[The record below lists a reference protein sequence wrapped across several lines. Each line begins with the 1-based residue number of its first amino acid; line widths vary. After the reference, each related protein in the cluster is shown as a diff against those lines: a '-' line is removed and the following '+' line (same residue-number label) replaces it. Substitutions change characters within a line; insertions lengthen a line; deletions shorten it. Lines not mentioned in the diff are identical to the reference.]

1 MIFKAV
7 YPDLFRSD
15 YLASAAVYGVI
26 DQCAVQARVVADY
39 EALQIGL
46 VARHKPAVI
55 ADRYDIFGRA
65 LVKLRARSLVAN
77 RASYALAAKL
87 VVAKTASGRKI
98 GRAA

>member
-26 DQCAVQARVVADY
+26 DQCTVQARVVADY

-46 VARHKPAVI
+46 IARHEPAVVT
-55 ADRYDIFGRA
+55 DRYDVFG
-65 LVKLRARSLVAN
+65 
-77 RASYALAAKL
+77 
-87 VVAKTASGRKI
+87 
-98 GRAA
+98 

>member
-15 YLASAAVYGVI
+15 YFASAAVYGVI

-46 VARHKPAVI
+46 VARHEPAVV
-55 ADRYDIFGRA
+55 ADRYDVFGRA
-65 LVKLRARSLVAN
+65 FVKLCARSLVAN
-77 RASYALAAKL
+77 GASYASPAKF
-87 VVAKTASGRKI
+87 VVAKTARCGKI

>member
-26 DQCAVQARVVADY
+26 NQCAVQACVVADY

-46 VARHKPAVI
+46 VARHEPAVI
-55 ADRYDIFGRA
+55 ADRYDVFGRA
-65 LVKLRARSLVAN
+65 LVKLCARSLVAN
-77 RASYALAAKL
+77 GASYASPAKL
-87 VVAKTASGRKI
+87 VVAKAASCGKI